1 MPPNPDV
8 ALPTASV
15 VFRTGGNV
23 ELIGLVAVVKGGKIE
38 VDGVTVEIG
47 VVIAASAPHRGS
59 LKS

>member
-38 VDGVTVEIG
+38 VDGVLRLHTVG
-47 VVIAASAPHRGS
+47 H
-59 LKS
+59 